1 MSPVSSNN
9 LLHGVQGVECSNHSV
24 PTKFEMAGSAINRPF
39 CISLPSK
46 TPYIDRQLGAS
57 LSGQSSCAARKAGRS
72 RRAIQISPCYLRTPD
87 ALVGPDHEARRG
99 AVGDVLVVVEG
110 WEGFV
115 AEPFGDVAV
124 FGMLVAV

>member
-1 MSPVSSNN
+1 MVDHP
-9 LLHGVQGVECSNHSV
+9 HGVQGVECSNHSV

-72 RRAIQISPCYLRTPD
+72 RRAIQISPCYLRTPMRWS
-87 ALVGPDHEARRG
+87 AQIMKARRG
-99 AVGDVLVVVEG
+99 GLS
-110 WEGFV
+110 
-115 AEPFGDVAV
+115 
-124 FGMLVAV
+124 GMCW